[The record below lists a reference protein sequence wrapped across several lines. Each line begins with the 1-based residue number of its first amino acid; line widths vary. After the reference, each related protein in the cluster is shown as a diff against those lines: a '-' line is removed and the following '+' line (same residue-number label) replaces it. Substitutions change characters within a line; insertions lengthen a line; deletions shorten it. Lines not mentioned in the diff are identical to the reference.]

1 MRFSNLNHFIIALLC
16 VFYFNIFHKNLII
29 MSLQIVSYPEFFL
42 TKSSSTAFSIP
53 NCQKAFHVTFS
64 NNIVVKKAPYFYDT
78 QITQIY
84 KHNIHIIYNVA
95 LQSYLTTS
103 CSSIYLAVYH
113 SSIYIRTVSSQLL
126 LCSGTF
132 VSFLANLEQKSSVLC
147 MLLCPHSP

>member
-1 MRFSNLNHFIIALLC
+1 
-16 VFYFNIFHKNLII
+16 

-84 KHNIHIIYNVA
+84 KHNNIHIIYNVA
-95 LQSYLTTS
+95 L
-103 CSSIYLAVYH
+103 
-113 SSIYIRTVSSQLL
+113 
-126 LCSGTF
+126 
-132 VSFLANLEQKSSVLC
+132 
-147 MLLCPHSP
+147 